1 MFYDVHLLTMNTSL
15 VPFASLRSYSYETQS
30 LLVRAAYLIH
40 TVTQDILKFSQIF
53 RISCEFQT
61 ISGGK
66 RFSHSSNH
74 RVWWWWG
81 GGGCWA
87 ASGKLTQ
94 QVVLYVK
101 IFNLRNAPIIRLSV
115 KKIP

>member
-15 VPFASLRSYSYETQS
+15 VPSAILSSYSYDTQFLS
-30 LLVRAAYLIH
+30 VRAAYLIH

-74 RVWWWWG
+74 TPVLSPRVWWG
-81 GGGCWA
+81 GGGV
-87 ASGKLTQ
+87 GLP
-94 QVVLYVK
+94 LG
-101 IFNLRNAPIIRLSV
+101 N
-115 KKIP
+115 

>member
-15 VPFASLRSYSYETQS
+15 VPSASLRSYSYETQFLS
-30 LLVRAAYLIH
+30 VRAAYLIH

-66 RFSHSSNH
+66 RISHSSNRTPMLSP
-74 RVWWWWG
+74 RVWLVG
-81 GGGCWA
+81 VGCLWEIDMA
-87 ASGKLTQ
+87 GCPLRRDFQLTQ
-94 QVVLYVK
+94 CPSY
-101 IFNLRNAPIIRLSV
+101 
-115 KKIP
+115 